1 MIFINRM
8 LSGRELN
15 YVDLEQTAI
24 MRLRTASQ
32 LSLAYY
38 RQPLIVTTSGGKDSS
53 VCVALAERAGIPFE
67 VLHNHTTADAPETV
81 RFVRSEFRRLGLEGV
96 SCTVSYP
103 HYKGRRVSM
112 WSLIP
117 QKLLPP
123 TRLMRYCTSI
133 LKERGGAKRFI
144 ATGVRREESANRA
157 SRGIYETITAKAG
170 KKIVLTE
177 DNADLRQLF
186 PPRSMKSKRIC
197 NPIVD
202 WTLHDVWDYIES
214 EHIPSNPLYQCG
226 FTRVGCIGCP
236 MAGRAT
242 RFREFGRYPMYRG
255 LYIRAFDRMLEERT
269 RLGKMDGSWRAG
281 TTGRDVFHWWL
292 EDGVLPGQIE
302 IDDLLQESDSD
313 ITAFVPRSA

>member
-1 MIFINRM
+1 M
-8 LSGRELN
+8 
-15 YVDLEQTAI
+15 DLEQTAI

-38 RQPLIVTTSGGKDSS
+38 RQPLIITTSGGKDSS

-67 VLHNHTTADAPETV
+67 VLHHHTTADDRETV
-81 RFVRSEFRRLGLEGV
+81 RFIRSYFRRLELEGV
-96 SCTVSYP
+96 SCVVSYTY
-103 HYKGRRVSM
+103 YKGRPVSM

-133 LKERGGAKRFI
+133 LKKRGSTKRFI
-144 ATGVRREESANRA
+144 ATGVRWEESTNRKR
-157 SRGIYETITAKAG
+157 RGIYETITAEVG
-170 KKIVLTE
+170 KKIVLYQ
-177 DNADLRQLF
+177 DSDDLRRLF
-186 PPRSMKSKRIC
+186 PPRSMRTKRVC

-214 EHIPSNPLYQCG
+214 EHIPVNLLYQCG
-226 FTRVGCIGCP
+226 FIRVGCIGCP

-242 RFREFGRYPMYRG
+242 RFREFGRYPMYRE
-255 LYIRAFDRMLEERT
+255 LYIRSFERMLEERQ
-269 RLGKMDGSWRAG
+269 RLGKTDGSWQAG
-281 TTGRDVFHWWL
+281 HTGRDVFHWWM

-302 IDDLLQESDSD
+302 MEDLPGQGC
-313 ITAFVPRSA
+313 